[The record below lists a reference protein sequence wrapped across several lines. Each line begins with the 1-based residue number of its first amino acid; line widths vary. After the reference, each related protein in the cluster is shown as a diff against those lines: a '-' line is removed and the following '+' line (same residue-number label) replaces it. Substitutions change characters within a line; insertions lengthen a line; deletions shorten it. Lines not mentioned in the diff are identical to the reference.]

1 MGEILKIALKMKK
14 QPTLREEVSLN
25 LAVASAILKNRFEK
39 MVEPF
44 GITSSQYNV
53 LRILRGVYPEG
64 HPRCEIITRMV
75 DRAPDITRL
84 IDRLEKQ
91 GMVKRDRTNEDRRK
105 SITKITEKGIK
116 VLTDTQPLIDREH
129 KELTKKLTDDDCRE
143 LSRLTEKLYEE
154 LI

>member
-14 QPTLREEVSLN
+14 QPSLREEVSLN

-39 MVEPF
+39 IVELF
-44 GITSSQYNV
+44 GITGSQYNV
-53 LRILRGVYPEG
+53 LRILKGVYPEG
-64 HPRCEIITRMV
+64 HPRCEIIIRMV

-105 SITKITEKGIK
+105 SITKITEKGLK
-116 VLTDTQPLIDREH
+116 VVNDLQPLVDKEH
-129 KELTKKLTDDDCRE
+129 KELTKKLTDEDCKE
-143 LSRLTEKLYEE
+143 ISRLAEKLYEE